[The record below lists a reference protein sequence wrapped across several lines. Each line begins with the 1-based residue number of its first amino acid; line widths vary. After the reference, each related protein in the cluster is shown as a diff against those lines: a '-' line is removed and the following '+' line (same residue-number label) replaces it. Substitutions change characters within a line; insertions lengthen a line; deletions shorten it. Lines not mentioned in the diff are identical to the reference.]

1 MFKVKTKE
9 EIIREKDEEVKITNL
24 EIYKK
29 DILKNNITWGI
40 KTALTIT
47 AIPLSLTVA
56 KEVFGID
63 LKINDT
69 TWYADFCNTMFNT
82 LSSWHTTVVCGAVT
96 TIGGII
102 GAFPDTARLV
112 DKKEKQMYFVE
123 HKNEIKEGLKDITI
137 LDVEDFSKE
146 QLEDYASRGRSKVLR

>member
-1 MFKVKTKE
+1 MTKE
-9 EIIREKDEEVKITNL
+9 ERIREKEEEVKITNL

-29 DILKNNITWGI
+29 DVLKNNITWGI

-69 TWYADFCNTMFNT
+69 TWYADFINTMFNA
-82 LSSWHTTVVCGAVT
+82 LSSWHTTVVCGLVT

-102 GAFPDTARLV
+102 GAIPDTARLV
-112 DKKEKQMYFVE
+112 DEKDKQKYFIE
-123 HKNEIKEGLKDITI
+123 HKNEIKEGLEDVTI

-146 QLEDYASRGRSKVLR
+146 QLEDYANRGRSKVLR

>member
-1 MFKVKTKE
+1 TKE
-9 EIIREKDEEVKITNL
+9 ERIRENEEEVKITNL

-29 DILKNNITWGI
+29 DVFKNNIAWDI

-63 LKINDT
+63 FKIIDIG
-69 TWYADFCNTMFNT
+69 WYADFINTIFEP
-82 LSSWHTTVVCGAVT
+82 LSSWRTTVVCGAVT
-96 TIGGII
+96 TIAGII

-137 LDVEDFSKE
+137 
-146 QLEDYASRGRSKVLR
+146 